1 VRIVGPILGILAGI
15 TVLGGIVWYSRY
27 APWVPQP
34 PNPRLA
40 RVGLSEPVSI
50 RMKREAE
57 ARAKEQQK
65 HASAPAE
72 REPGRPALA
81 TKAPFPKAVVGE
93 TVHDFGTQE
102 ILQEGKHHF
111 RIENKGEGPLSLATP
126 ISTGLPWKREVAPG
140 QSTEYEMTW
149 RSFEPS
155 ANFAK
160 TATIWTSDPKLP
172 EVQLKVQG
180 RILAPVRVEPK
191 GDWSVKTMKGDKDAK
206 FTGVI
211 GSETESSF
219 QIVSID
225 RSSTQVK
232 VETRPLTAEELR
244 HEGMKSGYALDVT
257 VDKNIPDGVF
267 QADLKVT
274 TTIKGNE
281 TVGVRVMALQL
292 R

>member
-1 VRIVGPILGILAGI
+1 MRIVGPILGILAGI
-15 TVLGGIVWYSRY
+15 AVLGGIVWYSRY

-34 PNPRLA
+34 PNPRIA
-40 RVGLSEPVSI
+40 NVGLSEPVSV
-50 RMKREAE
+50 RMQREAE
-57 ARAKEQQK
+57 AKAKAEAEQAK
-65 HASAPAE
+65 APAE

-93 TVHDFGTQE
+93 TVHDFGTLE
-102 ILQEGKHHF
+102 VLQEGKHRF
-111 RIENKGEGPLSLATP
+111 RVENKGEGPLSLAVAL
-126 ISTGLPWKREVAPG
+126 STGLPWKREVAPG

-180 RILAPVRVEPK
+180 RILAPLRVEPK
-191 GDWSVKTMKGDKDAK
+191 GDWSLKTMKRDQDGK
-206 FTGVI
+206 FTGMI

-219 QIVSID
+219 QIVSIE

-232 VETRPLTAEELR
+232 VETRPLTADELR
-244 HEGMKSGYALDVT
+244 HEGMKSGYALNVT

-274 TTIKGNE
+274 TTLKGNE

>member
-1 VRIVGPILGILAGI
+1 VRIVGAIFGILAGI
-15 TVLGGIVWYSRY
+15 AVLGGIVWYSRY

-40 RVGLSEPVSI
+40 RVGLSEPVAV

-57 ARAKEQQK
+57 ARAKEQQEQGG
-65 HASAPAE
+65 APAE

-81 TKAPFPKAVVGE
+81 SKAPFPKAVVGA
-93 TVHDFGTQE
+93 TVHDFGTLE
-102 ILQEGKHHF
+102 VLQEGKHRF
-111 RIENKGEGPLSLATP
+111 RIENKGEGPLSLAVAL
-126 ISTGLPWKREVAPG
+126 STGLPWKREVAPG
-140 QSTEYEMTW
+140 QSTEYEMSW

-172 EVQLKVQG
+172 EVQLKIQG
-180 RILAPVRVEPK
+180 RILAPVRIEPK
-191 GDWSVKTMKGDKDAK
+191 GDWSLKTMKGDKDGK
-206 FTGVI
+206 FTGMI

-225 RSSTQVK
+225 RSTPQVK
-232 VETRPLTAEELR
+232 VETRPLTADELR
-244 HEGMKSGYALDVT
+244 HEGMKSGYALNVT
-257 VDKNIPDGVF
+257 VDKDIPDGVF

-274 TTIKGNE
+274 TTLNGNE

>member
-1 VRIVGPILGILAGI
+1 
-15 TVLGGIVWYSRY
+15 
-27 APWVPQP
+27 
-34 PNPRLA
+34 
-40 RVGLSEPVSI
+40 
-50 RMKREAE
+50 MKREADTK
-57 ARAKEQQK
+57 AKEQQE
-65 HASAPAE
+65 HGRAPAE

-93 TVHDFGTQE
+93 TVHDFGTLE
-102 ILQEGKHHF
+102 VLQEGKHRF
-111 RIENKGEGPLSLATP
+111 RIENKGEGPLSLAVAS
-126 ISTGLPWKREVAPG
+126 STGLPWKREVAPG
-140 QSTEYEMTW
+140 QSTEYEMIW

-160 TATIWTSDPKLP
+160 TATIWTNDPKRP
-172 EVQLKVQG
+172 EVELKVQG
-180 RILAPVRVEPK
+180 RILAPIRVEPK
-191 GDWSVKTMKGDKDAK
+191 GDWSVKTMKGDKDGK
-206 FTGVI
+206 FAGII

-225 RSSTQVK
+225 RSSMEVK
-232 VETRPLTAEELR
+232 VETRPLTADELR